1 MTQATGT
8 GVEEL
13 AHELW
18 SVLGPLLRRVL
29 ACKSMPFAQ
38 LAVLSRLERDGAS
51 TTSELA
57 TQERVRP
64 QSMAATV
71 AELQERGLVDRAPDP
86 LDGRKILIRLT
97 EAGARTLGRERA
109 ASQEWLRLALAERLG
124 SAEQAELGRALRL
137 IERLATQ

>member
-8 GVEEL
+8 DVEGL

-29 ACKSMPFAQ
+29 ACKSMPFPQ
-38 LAVLSRLERDGAS
+38 LSVLSRLEREGAG

-57 TQERVRP
+57 AHERVRP

-71 AELQERGLVDRAPDP
+71 AELLERGLVDRAPDP
-86 LDGRKILIRLT
+86 RDGRKILIRLT
-97 EAGARTLGRERA
+97 EAGSRTLGLERA
-109 ASQEWLRLALAERLG
+109 ASQEWLRLALAERLEA
-124 SAEQAELGRALRL
+124 AEQAELGRALRL
-137 IERLATQ
+137 IERLASQ